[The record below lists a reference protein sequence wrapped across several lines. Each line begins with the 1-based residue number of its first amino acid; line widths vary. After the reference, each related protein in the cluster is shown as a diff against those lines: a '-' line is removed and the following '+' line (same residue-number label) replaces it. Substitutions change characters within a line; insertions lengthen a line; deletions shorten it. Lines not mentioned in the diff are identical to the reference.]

1 MKTLVTEFFGTVVG
15 RHQLIE
21 IYEDDHRYNGPEIFC
36 VDLTSYRPLTYAP
49 LTGSHEGDRIMLSQP
64 ARIAF
69 SSYDY
74 NDPDSDNC
82 EMQKVLN
89 NMSVGTEIAFQVQDG
104 EVDNVNGTDTEVG
117 YRITSI
123 KIIGNKRLN
132 LGEYLFSFHKEQ
144 GYI

>member
-1 MKTLVTEFFGTVVG
+1 MKSLVTEFFGTVVG
-15 RHQLIE
+15 RHQTIE
-21 IYEDDHRYNGPEIFC
+21 ICEDDYRYSGSEIFC

-49 LTGSHEGDRIMLSQP
+49 LTGSHKGDRIKLSQP

-74 NDPDSDNC
+74 NDPDSNND

-104 EVDNVNGTDTEVG
+104 NVENVNGIDTEVG
-117 YRITSI
+117 HRITSI
-123 KIIGNKRLN
+123 KIVGNHRMD
-132 LGEYLFSFHKEQ
+132 LGEYLFAFHKKQ